1 MPIQSVGEQPL
12 ESFELQPPGGVS
24 NSVYRGSEPELSQ
37 ETSTISQN
45 ENHEDH
51 DFPDGGTK
59 AYSVVFGSFM
69 GLVSTFGLL
78 NSMGAIQAYV
88 SIHQLS
94 HVSTSTISWI
104 FSIYLAL
111 SFAVGVVVGPVFDRI
126 GSRLL
131 LLGGSCLSFAGLMST
146 ASCTQVWQF
155 ILALSIC
162 VGLGNALMVTP
173 LVGVIGQWFCR
184 KRGVAIGMATT
195 GGSVGGI
202 AIPLMLRSLYTLV
215 GFTWAIRVLAFF
227 CLGCQL
233 CAALLATSRDAI
245 YHSVDNDGKKQKFID
260 FRHLLDR
267 KLSFLIA
274 GTFVV
279 ELALMSATTYF
290 ASYAIK
296 QGISQSSSY
305 LLLTIFN
312 ASGVLGR
319 WIPGYISDFY
329 GRFNVMVVMLIGFAL
344 SILVIWLPFGQY
356 HGAIYAFAVAGGF
369 TSASILTMTP
379 VCLGEITPTNEFGQ
393 RYGLLYIIVSVGNL
407 FGIPMSAAIIGDESE
422 KNYRMFVLFCGLLSF
437 MGAVCWFISRYYIV
451 GLKLNVRV

>member
-1 MPIQSVGEQPL
+1 MPIQSVGERPI

-24 NSVYRGSEPELSQ
+24 TGVSRGPEPELSQ
-37 ETSTISQN
+37 ETTTVSQT
-45 ENHEDH
+45 ENHEDQ

-88 SIHQLS
+88 SNHQLS

-126 GSRLL
+126 GSRFLL
-131 LLGGSCLSFAGLMST
+131 IGGCCLSFAGLMST

-173 LVGVIGQWFCR
+173 LVGVIGQWFLR

-233 CAALLATSRDAI
+233 CAALLATSRDAV
-245 YHSVDNDGKKQKFID
+245 YAADKYGKKQKFIE

-267 KLSFLIA
+267 KLAFLIA

-319 WIPGYISDFY
+319 WIPGYISDIY

-344 SILVIWLPFGQY
+344 SILIIWLPFGQY
-356 HGAIYAFAVAGGF
+356 HGAIYTFAVAGGF

-393 RYGLLYIIVSVGNL
+393 RYGLLYIIVSCGNL
-407 FGIPMSAAIIGDESE
+407 FGIPASAAIIGDESE
-422 KNYRMFVLFCGLLSF
+422 RNYRMFVLFCGLLSLA
-437 MGAVCWFISRYYIV
+437 GAVCWFISRYHIV